1 MWSLI
6 PCRRFSPNYQLR
18 CQNVIRRWFSFSP
31 FIILGHNL
39 GFVIVV
45 VVVIGAVVVVV
56 LVIVNV
62 GKVIKTPMTRV
73 YSWAA
78 GDGMGVIGMVSGRDR
93 WPGRL

>member
-1 MWSLI
+1 MSSAGGSRFPPLSLLGTMW
-6 PCRRFSPNYQLR
+6 
-18 CQNVIRRWFSFSP
+18 V
-31 FIILGHNL
+31 
-39 GFVIVV
+39 FVIVV
-45 VVVIGAVVVVV
+45 VAVVVVV

-78 GDGMGVIGMVSGRDR
+78 GVGMGVRGMVSGRDR

>member
-1 MWSLI
+1 MSSAGGSRFPPLSLLGTMW
-6 PCRRFSPNYQLR
+6 
-18 CQNVIRRWFSFSP
+18 V
-31 FIILGHNL
+31 
-39 GFVIVV
+39 FVIVDV
-45 VVVIGAVVVVV
+45 VVLV

>member
-1 MWSLI
+1 MSSAGGSHFPPLSLLGTMW
-6 PCRRFSPNYQLR
+6 
-18 CQNVIRRWFSFSP
+18 V
-31 FIILGHNL
+31 
-39 GFVIVV
+39 FVIV
-45 VVVIGAVVVVV
+45 AVVVVV

>member
-1 MWSLI
+1 MSSAGGSRFPPLSL
-6 PCRRFSPNYQLR
+6 
-18 CQNVIRRWFSFSP
+18 
-31 FIILGHNL
+31 LGTMRV
-39 GFVIVV
+39 FVFVV
-45 VVVIGAVVVVV
+45 VVFAVVVVV

-78 GDGMGVIGMVSGRDR
+78 GDVMGVRGLVSGRDR

>member
-1 MWSLI
+1 MSSAGGSHFPPLSLLGTMW
-6 PCRRFSPNYQLR
+6 
-18 CQNVIRRWFSFSP
+18 V
-31 FIILGHNL
+31 
-39 GFVIVV
+39 FVIVV
-45 VVVIGAVVVVV
+45 VAVVVVV

>member
-1 MWSLI
+1 MSSAGGSHFPPLSFLGTMW
-6 PCRRFSPNYQLR
+6 
-18 CQNVIRRWFSFSP
+18 V
-31 FIILGHNL
+31 
-39 GFVIVV
+39 FVVVV
-45 VVVIGAVVVVV
+45 VVVIVAVVVVV

-78 GDGMGVIGMVSGRDR
+78 GVGMGVRGMVSGRDR

>member
-1 MWSLI
+1 MSSAGGSRFPPLSFLGTMW
-6 PCRRFSPNYQLR
+6 
-18 CQNVIRRWFSFSP
+18 V
-31 FIILGHNL
+31 
-39 GFVIVV
+39 FVIV
-45 VVVIGAVVVVV
+45 AVVVVV

-78 GDGMGVIGMVSGRDR
+78 GDGMGVRGMVSGRDR

>member
-1 MWSLI
+1 MSSAGGSRFPPLSFLGTMW
-6 PCRRFSPNYQLR
+6 
-18 CQNVIRRWFSFSP
+18 V
-31 FIILGHNL
+31 
-39 GFVIVV
+39 FVIV
-45 VVVIGAVVVVV
+45 AVVVVV

-78 GDGMGVIGMVSGRDR
+78 GVGMGVRGMVSGRDR

>member
-1 MWSLI
+1 MSSAGGSRFLLLSFLGTMW
-6 PCRRFSPNYQLR
+6 
-18 CQNVIRRWFSFSP
+18 V
-31 FIILGHNL
+31 
-39 GFVIVV
+39 FVIV
-45 VVVIGAVVVVV
+45 AVVVVV

-78 GDGMGVIGMVSGRDR
+78 GDGMGVRGMVSGRDR

>member
-1 MWSLI
+1 MSSAGGSHFPPLSLLGTMW
-6 PCRRFSPNYQLR
+6 
-18 CQNVIRRWFSFSP
+18 V
-31 FIILGHNL
+31 
-39 GFVIVV
+39 FVIVV
-45 VVVIGAVVVVV
+45 VAVVVVV

-78 GDGMGVIGMVSGRDR
+78 GDGMGVRGMVSGRDR

>member
-1 MWSLI
+1 MSSAGGSRFLPLSFLGTMW
-6 PCRRFSPNYQLR
+6 
-18 CQNVIRRWFSFSP
+18 V
-31 FIILGHNL
+31 
-39 GFVIVV
+39 FVIV
-45 VVVIGAVVVVV
+45 AVVVVV

-78 GDGMGVIGMVSGRDR
+78 GVGMGVRGMVSGRDR

>member
-1 MWSLI
+1 MSSAGGSRFPPLSLLGTMW
-6 PCRRFSPNYQLR
+6 
-18 CQNVIRRWFSFSP
+18 V
-31 FIILGHNL
+31 
-39 GFVIVV
+39 FVIV
-45 VVVIGAVVVVV
+45 AVVVVV

-78 GDGMGVIGMVSGRDR
+78 GDGMGVRGMVSGRDR

>member
-1 MWSLI
+1 MSSAGGSRFPPLSFLGTMW
-6 PCRRFSPNYQLR
+6 
-18 CQNVIRRWFSFSP
+18 V
-31 FIILGHNL
+31 
-39 GFVIVV
+39 FVIVV
-45 VVVIGAVVVVV
+45 VAVVVVV

-78 GDGMGVIGMVSGRDR
+78 GVGMGVRGMVSGRDR